1 MIGKIIGKVDEIN
14 QNYVLLNPGQ
24 QVFYKVYLPA
34 ISLKQVAIG
43 QTHTFYIYFHV
54 RENEISLY
62 GFPDKKLQQV
72 FYILLNIPTIGP
84 KSALNIVGFAPLEKL
99 IEAVNKQNVQYFS
112 QIPKVGKK
120 TAQKILLDLS
130 SKFSVEFKP
139 QLDNLTEEDKLVV
152 EALQSLGFKKNE
164 SVIAAKK
171 TSAGASLEKRITEAI
186 KNLNHHGNQ

>member
-99 IEAVNKQNVQYFS
+99 IEAVNKQSVQYFS

>member
-164 SVIAAKK
+164 SVIATKK